1 MTKSKT
7 LQELLRIDLPFLVAP
22 MFLVSNTEMVI
33 AAMQKGGAGC
43 IPALNYRKISE
54 LKSAIKLMKAH
65 KTSSGAFGI
74 NIIVNPS
81 NLKYKDQL
89 KVCCDE
95 GVDFII
101 TSLGSPR
108 EVIVKAKRAGIK
120 VFCDV
125 VNLDHAKKAEALGC
139 DALIAV
145 NNKAGGH
152 RGSLDPEML
161 IKELVDNTNLPIISA
176 GGIGCKEDLNLMI
189 SHGAAGASIGS
200 PFIAS
205 IESEVSEKYKEACV
219 FYGSKDI
226 VMTKKISGTPCTVIN
241 TPYVKKVGLDETW
254 LEKKLHKYRF
264 LKKWIKL
271 LRYLKGTQ
279 DVISSAQKATY
290 KNVWVAGP
298 TIEYTKKIEPMSK
311 IINRFIA

>member
-1 MTKSKT
+1 
-7 LQELLRIDLPFLVAP
+7 
-22 MFLVSNTEMVI
+22 
-33 AAMQKGGAGC
+33 
-43 IPALNYRKISE
+43 
-54 LKSAIKLMKAH
+54 MKAA
-65 KTSSGAFGI
+65 KTPNGAFGI

-81 NLKYKDQL
+81 NLKYREQL
-89 KVCCDE
+89 KVCCKE

-108 EVIVKAKRAGIK
+108 EVIVLARRAGIK

-125 VNLDHAKKAEALGC
+125 VNLDHALKAEKLGC

-145 NNKAGGH
+145 NNRAGGH
-152 RGSLDPEML
+152 RGAFPPEVL
-161 IKELVDNTNLPIISA
+161 IKELVENTNLPVISA
-176 GGIGCKEDLNLMI
+176 GGIGTKEDLDLVL
-189 SHGAAGASIGS
+189 SYGAAGASIGS

-205 IESEVSEKYKEACV
+205 EESEVSNEYKQACV
-219 FYGSKDI
+219 HYGENDI

-241 TPYVKKVGLDETW
+241 TPYIQKVGLDETW
-254 LEKKLHKYRF
+254 LEKKLHKYTF

-279 DVISSAQKATY
+279 DVVCSAQSVTY

-298 TIEYTKKIEPMSK
+298 SIEYTSRIEPVSK
-311 IINRFIA
+311 IIDRFVA